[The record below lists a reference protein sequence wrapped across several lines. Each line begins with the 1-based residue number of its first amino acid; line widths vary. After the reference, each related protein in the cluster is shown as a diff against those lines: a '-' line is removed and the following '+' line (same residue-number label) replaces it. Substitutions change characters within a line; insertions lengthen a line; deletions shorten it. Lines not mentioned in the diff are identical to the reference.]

1 MLYRAPEHRILELAR
16 NLGNRCSAIL
26 TLLALDELLPSLQ
39 NKIKCKS
46 VMIGLPLYSQVQ
58 DVLTVLSF
66 SLVPLTP
73 RKRSRRDR

>member
-1 MLYRAPEHRILELAR
+1 M
-16 NLGNRCSAIL
+16 
-26 TLLALDELLPSLQ
+26 
-39 NKIKCKS
+39 IKRKS

-73 RKRSRRDR
+73 RQRFRRDR